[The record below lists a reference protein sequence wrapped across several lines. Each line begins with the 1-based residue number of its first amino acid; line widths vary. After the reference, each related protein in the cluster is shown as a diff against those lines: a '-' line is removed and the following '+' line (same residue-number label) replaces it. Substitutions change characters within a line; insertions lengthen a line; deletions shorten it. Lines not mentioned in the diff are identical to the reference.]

1 MSTKTGYDSRTE
13 TNQTDATPDTR
24 QLAAELGVDGKLL
37 VQFVDH
43 HPNPTAPIVL
53 GWANETGDLSA
64 PPTVL
69 RDDVEAWVEARRN
82 THRADDGG
90 RR

>member
-1 MSTKTGYDSRTE
+1 MSTRRGYDSRNE
-13 TNQTDATPDTR
+13 TKQTVAAPDTQ

-53 GWANETGDLSA
+53 GWASETGDLSA

-82 THRADDGG
+82 TDAERDGG